1 MATKK
6 ISELTALTSPDG
18 AEELLINDGGTSK
31 KITIT
36 NATASKLPLAGG
48 TMTGNISHAS
58 HFTLDVGGNITL
70 DADNGFVKF
79 ADGGTDIAQFAK
91 GSNSNLEIKSLVS
104 DADILFQGNDGNSA
118 ITAMTIDMSEGG
130 NVGIGT
136 TSAQAKLHIMRNDT
150 GALNDGNVDELMIE
164 GTNAGICLGSST
176 TGEGHIYFSD
186 SNDADVGTISYFH
199 TDNYMRFRVNAA
211 ERMRLDSSG
220 NVEVSDGTLKSGV
233 SGTFSIHGGEGT
245 AGNKNY
251 ATYGFKDDPNTG
263 MYRAGADTI
272 GFTTAGIERMR
283 IHSDGDVTIGSGDS
297 SSTGGLNI
305 YTSSANSMGGDT
317 IAIYPVNGTHAK
329 TTVGDLCAGSSYA
342 YDTNFPTGSVGPED
356 FHTGWTWFNS
366 TTGSGMPYTHGNGFG
381 LATSSNNWSY
391 TYQFYK
397 GYAGPLLY
405 RTGNGGNAYS
415 GWSQFDFSSYSDER
429 MKENVESLTNGLN
442 IINQIEPVYFDYTE
456 ESSVSDEL
464 RRDKQSG
471 VIAQQI
477 KPLVPECI
485 TYLDSEEEVEVEY
498 EDKFG
503 NITNEIDPAV
513 EDPMMIVEYKKI
525 IPYLIGAVK
534 ELSTK
539 CEDLQDEIDVLKN
552 Q

>member
-1 MATKK
+1 M
-6 ISELTALTSPDG
+6 
-18 AEELLINDGGTSK
+18 
-31 KITIT
+31 
-36 NATASKLPLAGG
+36 
-48 TMTGNISHAS
+48 
-58 HFTLDVGGNITL
+58 GGN
-70 DADNGFVKF
+70 
-79 ADGGTDIAQFAK
+79 
-91 GSNSNLEIKSLVS
+91 
-104 DADILFQGNDGNSA
+104 
-118 ITAMTIDMSEGG
+118 
-130 NVGIGT
+130 
-136 TSAQAKLHIMRNDT
+136 
-150 GALNDGNVDELMIE
+150 
-164 GTNAGICLGSST
+164 TNYIQPV
-176 TGEGHIYFSD
+176 
-186 SNDADVGTISYFH
+186 NDAH
-199 TDNYMRFRVNAA
+199 
-211 ERMRLDSSG
+211 
-220 NVEVSDGTLKSGV
+220 
-233 SGTFSIHGGEGT
+233 
-245 AGNKNY
+245 
-251 ATYGFKDDPNTG
+251 
-263 MYRAGADTI
+263 
-272 GFTTAGIERMR
+272 
-283 IHSDGDVTIGSGDS
+283 
-297 SSTGGLNI
+297 
-305 YTSSANSMGGDT
+305 
-317 IAIYPVNGTHAK
+317 AI
-329 TTVGDLCAGSSYA
+329 TTVGDLRAGASYQ
-342 YDTNFPTGSVGPED
+342 YSTSFPTGSNGPED
-356 FHTGWTWFNS
+356 FHTGWTWFGS

-381 LATSSNNWSY
+381 MSTPSNNWSY

-405 RTGNGGNAYS
+405 RTGSGGSAYS

-429 MKENVESLTNGLN
+429 MKENIESLTNGLN

-456 ESSVSDEL
+456 ESLVSDEL